1 MPVPRPR
8 ILVTAPFDPH
18 SIEQLRAFADV
29 TVREPRMDGASLA
42 EQNLGDALEKA
53 DVVIVELD
61 RVDQA
66 TLDAAPELSLVVSC
80 RAKPVTVDLA
90 ACAARGVA
98 VATTPGRNADV
109 TADFTMALLLATV
122 RQLSR
127 AESWMR
133 SGEWT
138 PADVY
143 EPYETFRGIGLTGR
157 TLGVI
162 GGGAIGSRVVQRAR
176 GFGMNVLVYDPF
188 LGADHF
194 GDAAR
199 VVSLEEALSQSD
211 IVSIHVPE
219 IPQTLGMIGA
229 EQLALLKADAI
240 LINAGRAAIIDET
253 ALMTVLRERRIAAAG
268 FDVFYEEPLPAG
280 HELFDMPHVTLTPH
294 IAGASDDVVAGHS
307 RIAVAAVTAWHS
319 GEPVPHLA

>member
-1 MPVPRPR
+1 MTVPLPR
-8 ILVTAPFDPH
+8 ILVTAPFDADH
-18 SIEQLRAFADV
+18 IEQLRAFADV

-42 EQNLGDALEKA
+42 EQGLGDDLAQA
-53 DVVIVELD
+53 NVVIVELD
-61 RVDQA
+61 QVDQA

-80 RAKPVTVDLA
+80 RAKPVTVDLE

-127 AESWMR
+127 AEAWMR

-143 EPYETFRGIGLTGR
+143 EPYETFRGVGLSGR

-162 GGGAIGSRVVQRAR
+162 GGGAIGSRVVKRAR
-176 GFGMNVLVYDPF
+176 GFDMNVLVYDPF
-188 LGADHF
+188 LSEDHF

-199 VVSLEEALSQSD
+199 VVGLDEALSQAD

-219 IPQTLGMIGA
+219 IPQTIGMIGA
-229 EQLALLKADAI
+229 DELALLKEDAI
-240 LINAGRAAIIDET
+240 LINAGRAAIIKED

-268 FDVFYEEPLPAG
+268 FDVFYQEPLPAD

-294 IAGASDDVVAGHS
+294 VAGASDDVVAGHS
-307 RIAVAAVTAWHS
+307 RIAVAAVKAWHA
-319 GEPVPHLA
+319 GNPIPHLA